1 MLTAVSFYRI
11 VTEMWREGNK
21 VIYRAK
27 VKESGKVC
35 ISNAGVELMDEKA
48 RL

>member
-1 MLTAVSFYRI
+1 MHRI

-21 VIYRAK
+21 VIYQAK

-35 ISNAGVELMDEKA
+35 ISSAGVELMEGKA
-48 RL
+48 KL